1 MVLLKK
7 QSSYLAKRRLPEGT
21 PLHIENKR
29 STSTSQCWKMSLVL
43 GMDFFFGCGDGC
55 GPLNGVFQPPGG
67 KPLGALG
74 GSTLDPSVAK
84 FSAAALPGEDGG
96 LYCAA
101 GPCCQRGMAL
111 SAAGGALSGYC
122 LGCPPAQDAIVTTRI
137 ITFVVGNPKVNLHLP
152 LESWEGGQPKVL
164 LWWPPWKI
172 EVCFEWFF

>member
-1 MVLLKK
+1 
-7 QSSYLAKRRLPEGT
+7 
-21 PLHIENKR
+21 
-29 STSTSQCWKMSLVL
+29 MSLVL

-122 LGCPPAQDAIVTTRI
+122 LGCPPAQDASHHQDYNICSRESQTKPSFATGI
-137 ITFVVGNPKVNLHLP
+137 LGGGDNPRYCFGGHLGR
-152 LESWEGGQPKVL
+152 LKLFLVIFL
-164 LWWPPWKI
+164 
-172 EVCFEWFF
+172 V